1 MALISSRTLVL
12 VGTSTVVGFLGDVA
26 TYSVAAS
33 KGGAFRIVV
42 PKGKELVSV
51 LLLGVVGGFILDY
64 AAKLVEDALK
74 TKEELALDKLVGQE
88 KEKIYSGAIKNQT
101 PTQVSWTS
109 GLSV

>member
-12 VGTSTVVGFLGDVA
+12 VGTSTAVGFLGDVA

-33 KGGAFRIVV
+33 KGGAFRIVL
-42 PKGKELVSV
+42 PKGKELASV
-51 LLLGVVGGFILDY
+51 ILLGVVGGFILDY

-88 KEKIYSGAIKNQT
+88 KEKIYSGVIKNQT
-101 PTQVSWTS
+101 PTLISWTS

>member
-12 VGTSTVVGFLGDVA
+12 VGTSTAVGFLGDVA

-42 PKGKELVSV
+42 PKGKELASV
-51 LLLGVVGGFILDY
+51 LLLGIVGGFILDY
-64 AAKLVEDALK
+64 AAKLVEDSLK
-74 TKEELALDKLVGQE
+74 NPEERALDALVGKE
-88 KEKIYSGAIKNQT
+88 KEKIYSGQIKNQT
-101 PTQVSWTS
+101 PTQISWAS

>member
-1 MALISSRTLVL
+1 MALISSRTLIL
-12 VGTSTVVGFLGDVA
+12 VGTSTAVGFLGDVA

-64 AAKLVEDALK
+64 AAKLVENSLK
-74 TKEELALDKLVGQE
+74 TPEERALYELVGKE
-88 KEKIYSGAIKNQT
+88 KEKIYAGVIKNEK
-101 PTQVSWTS
+101 PTQVQWSS
-109 GLSV
+109 II

>member
-12 VGTSTVVGFLGDVA
+12 VGTSTAVGFLGDVA

-74 TKEELALDKLVGQE
+74 TKEELALDKLVGKE